1 MKRCVAATN
10 WHFLQEKKNIFNF
23 NLMPN
28 SQEDTIY
35 LEYVAVM
42 FCKVW
47 LVPPHSTTLKF
58 RWFVKDVWGMLPF
71 LDSSIHESES

>member
-1 MKRCVAATN
+1 
-10 WHFLQEKKNIFNF
+10 
-23 NLMPN
+23 MPN
-28 SQEDTIY
+28 LQEDTTY

-71 LDSSIHESES
+71 LDSSTHESES